1 MHECTCRPAGGPSV
15 CARCVLRR
23 KEVCLP
29 PVWAVLCPACC
40 EMETDMFRCEMPS
53 SSSSVGTLGPPCFQ
67 KVCTGSREEAGLGVG
82 SHTCC
87 LCFLPPEM
95 RAGREVQPYSAAAR
109 RFPVASSA
117 TMDCVPLN
125 KPQAKINP
133 PASCSQNRMERPF
146 LWSVLPLPTPQWEPG
161 TPRPSLSLWRND
173 TIMS

>member
-1 MHECTCRPAGGPSV
+1 MGTQSGERVERAGWQV
-15 CARCVLRR
+15 CMNAHAGLPEDPLCVLT
-23 KEVCLP
+23 VCLGERRFAFRL
-29 PVWAVLCPACC
+29 VWAVLCPACC

-125 KPQAKINP
+125 HKPK
-133 PASCSQNRMERPF
+133 
-146 LWSVLPLPTPQWEPG
+146 
-161 TPRPSLSLWRND
+161 
-173 TIMS
+173 